1 MRIRRVVVTDWAE
14 TMLTLLKRDLHAG
27 ILEVAPK
34 DTVVLGQRLNRR
46 TGFQDVIIQN
56 QAFEDVPIGEEPP
69 VHPLKFKE

>member
-1 MRIRRVVVTDWAE
+1 MVVTDWAE

-34 DTVVLGQRLNRR
+34 DTVILGRKLDSG
-46 TGFQDVIIQN
+46 GFQNVIIQN
-56 QAFEDVPIGEEPP
+56 EAFEDVPIGEEPP